1 MSRRSKRPRGRAR
14 RWSGAALL
22 LAVWALLL
30 SGCEVAGDFEDA
42 LPASASPLTASYVD
56 TFTVRTSTVLTDSV
70 PSSTSNDLLVGR
82 YHDARLG
89 TLTARGYLQVGLNG
103 TFAPT
108 DAVFD
113 SVVLD
118 LATDPYRYGDTT
130 RRQTLEVHQLQTDLR
145 GTATYYTAD
154 ARPYDATPLGRRVL
168 RAGKLGDTLRIR
180 LDAALGRRLFD
191 AAQAGQLS
199 TDDELLARLPGL
211 VLTPAAT
218 DDAALLR
225 FGVSNTALR
234 LYYHQPLTPT
244 QPLSY
249 SFLASAGP
257 KHFYQLA
264 ADRLG
269 TLLSTLNQPRQA
281 LASARTAE
289 ETFIEAGL
297 GVQTKVE
304 FPYLLEIKQ
313 LGNNL
318 VVNAAVLEAQVV
330 ASSENRFLPPPT
342 ALTPRLTDAGNHS
355 KAYFSNTDGTIA
367 TASYQRDVSARTGLE
382 RGFYSFPMTTYCT
395 QALARSIPNGGILL
409 GAPGGV
415 AERVVLG
422 SGQHPEAPLKLRLY
436 FTRVN
441 L

>member
-1 MSRRSKRPRGRAR
+1 MSRPNKPGSGRAR

-70 PSSTSNDLLVGR
+70 ASSTSGYLLAGQYR
-82 YHDARLG
+82 DARLG
-89 TLTARGYLQVGLNG
+89 TITARSYLQLGLNG
-103 TFAPT
+103 TADLT

-118 LATDPYRYGDTT
+118 LATDTYRYGDTT
-130 RRQTLEVHQLQTDLR
+130 RQQTLEVHQLQTDLR

-154 ARPYDATPLGRRVL
+154 ARPYDATPLGRRTL
-168 RAGKLGDTLRIR
+168 RAGKLGSSLRIR
-180 LDAALGRRLFD
+180 LAAALGQRLLTT
-191 AAQAGQLS
+191 AQAGGL
-199 TDDELLARLPGL
+199 TTNDELLALLPGL
-211 VLTPAAT
+211 VLTPAAP

-225 FGVSNTALR
+225 FAVSNTALR
-234 LYYHQPLTPT
+234 LYYHYSLDPT
-244 QPLSY
+244 QALSY
-249 SFLASAGP
+249 SFSASSGP
-257 KHFYQLA
+257 KHFYQLQ

-269 TLLSTLNQPRQA
+269 TLLSPLNQPRQG

-289 ETFIEAGL
+289 ETYIEAGL

-304 FPYLLEIKQ
+304 FPYLLELKQ

-318 VVNAAVLEAQVV
+318 VVNSAVLEAEVLG
-330 ASSENRFLPPPT
+330 SSENRFLPPPT
-342 ALTPRLTDAGNHS
+342 TLTPRLTDAGNHS
-355 KAYFSNTDGTIA
+355 QNYFSTTDGAVA
-367 TASYQRDVSARTGLE
+367 TARYQRDVSARTGLE
-382 RGFYSFPMTTYCT
+382 RGFYSFPLTTYCT
-395 QALARSIPNGGILL
+395 QVLAHNIPNGGILL
-409 GAPGGV
+409 GAPSDV